1 MKLKKLCSI
10 ALLVISGGGAVL
22 SAIQLVPYI
31 REEAQSAST
40 YRDLAAFFSGE
51 DVDLEDV
58 QDNPSSTFN
67 SYGASD
73 GAAVGMDSSA
83 EEALPSD
90 GDANELIEQS
100 TDEVQ
105 DDEDEAAEDGTPA
118 WQSDPET
125 ASRLQA
131 LHEKNSDCVAWI
143 RIDDTAINY
152 PVMYR
157 PQSKN
162 YYLHRDFYGKKS
174 SSGALYISEICDP
187 DTSDNVIIYGHHMN
201 SGSMFAALN
210 KYKKKSFYEDHKQ
223 IVLQTL
229 HGTEVY
235 EVIFALTTPVY
246 TGKDFKY
253 YAFANARNA
262 REFDTYVSNCRARA
276 LYNTGGTA
284 QYGDRLLTLSTCEYS
299 QRNGRML
306 VVAKKVN

>member
-1 MKLKKLCSI
+1 MKLSKLCSI
-10 ALLVISGGGAVL
+10 ALLVISGGTAVL
-22 SAIQLVPYI
+22 SAVQLVPYI

-40 YRDLAAFFSGE
+40 YRELAAFFSGK
-51 DVDLEDV
+51 DVALEDV
-58 QDNPSSTFN
+58 LNNPSGSFN
-67 SYGASD
+67 PHGASD
-73 GAAVGMDSSA
+73 GDAVEMDSSG
-83 EEALPSD
+83 EEALLSD
-90 GDANELIEQS
+90 GDANELMEDS
-100 TDEVQ
+100 MNGA
-105 DDEDEAAEDGTPA
+105 DDENEAAEDGALT
-118 WQSDPET
+118 WQSDPEA

-174 SSGALYISEICDP
+174 SSGALYISEICNP

-201 SGSMFAALN
+201 SGAMFAALN
-210 KYKKKSFYEDHKQ
+210 KYKKKSFYEDHKH

-235 EVIFALTTPVY
+235 EIIFALTTPVY

-253 YAFANARNA
+253 YAFANAHNT
-262 REFDTYVSNCRARA
+262 REFDAYVSNCRARA
-276 LYNTGGTA
+276 LYDTDVTA

>member
-1 MKLKKLCSI
+1 MANTTADIGFEKQIWDAACVLRGNMDASEYKNIVLGLIFLKYISDRFEERYQQ
-10 ALLVISGGGAVL
+10 LLNEGDGF
-22 SAIQLVPYI
+22 
-31 REEAQSAST
+31 EE
-40 YRDLAAFFSGE
+40 D
-51 DVDLEDV
+51 
-58 QDNPSSTFN
+58 
-67 SYGASD
+67 
-73 GAAVGMDSSA
+73 
-83 EEALPSD
+83 
-90 GDANELIEQS
+90 I
-100 TDEVQ
+100 DE
-105 DDEDEAAEDGTPA
+105 
-118 WQSDPET
+118 
-125 ASRLQA
+125 
-131 LHEKNSDCVAWI
+131 
-143 RIDDTAINY
+143 
-152 PVMYR
+152 
-157 PQSKN
+157 
-162 YYLHRDFYGKKS
+162 YLHRDFYGKKS

-253 YAFANARNA
+253 YAFANAHNA

-276 LYNTGGTA
+276 LYDTGGTA